1 VAIEAESAEVRAVRR
16 ISLVARA
23 VVVLNWITILAI
35 LFANGVP
42 KNIAL
47 GAFTLFR
54 ITAVLATIWLIAE
67 IAEGFAGR
75 TSFVNVLID
84 GLLTLPMFAFWLLI
98 VVSTF

>member
-1 VAIEAESAEVRAVRR
+1 MAVEAESAEVRAVRR

-42 KNIAL
+42 KYIAL

-67 IAEGFAGR
+67 VAEGFAGR

-84 GLLTLPMFAFWLLI
+84 GLLTLPMFAFWLVI